1 MNSIIKLENI
11 TKIYRKQREQITALQ
26 QVSLVITKGR
36 FHVIKGHSGSGKST
50 LLNIM
55 GLLDQPTEGDVYI
68 EGKKVSQLSI
78 QTKALLRMKYIG
90 FAFQEFYLNETLRA
104 YENVMV
110 PMFINPHIPSDQMEE
125 TACTLLEKV
134 GLQNRIKH
142 YPKELSGGEKQR
154 VSIARALANDPVC
167 ILADEPTGSLDAENE
182 KIVLEIL
189 KDLSLQ
195 GKSIVVVSH
204 GQEALQYADQIFS
217 IKASRIED
225 VSNEIEK

>member
-1 MNSIIKLENI
+1 MVVLQKELKLLI
-11 TKIYRKQREQITALQ
+11 WQQEQITALQ

-50 LLNIM
+50 LLNII
-55 GLLDQPTEGDVYI
+55 GLLDQPTKGDVYI

-78 QTKALLRMKYIG
+78 QAKALLRMKYIG
-90 FAFQEFYLNETLRA
+90 FAFQEFHLNETLRA

-154 VSIARALANDPVC
+154 GSIARALANDPVC
-167 ILADEPTGSLDAENE
+167 ILADEPTGSLDLENE
-182 KIVLEIL
+182 RLVLEIL

-204 GQEALQYADQIFS
+204 GQEALQYADQIFFHQS
-217 IKASRIED
+217 K
-225 VSNEIEK
+225 